1 MADTFT
7 LRRGLKNVYVAHVT
21 ADTDSAYTT
30 DTPYKLIPAGELS
43 VTVENDLT
51 KFYFDNTVFASVGR
65 EGSSEVTIS
74 GAQLRAKMI
83 AAITG
88 KDIDATTGA
97 VLDAGVFAQDDYWA
111 FGAEIGQID
120 GTAEMFWF
128 LKGTFAIPDSN
139 GKTEGEDTD
148 ATGTE
153 LTFTAIPTIHEFTA
167 TTKVCKRV
175 VIDTETTVVK
185 TGEDFFAQVVTPDNL
200 STVVQAAP

>member
-7 LRRGLKNVYVAHVT
+7 LRRGLKNVYVAKVM
-21 ADTDSAYTT
+21 ADTEAAYTT
-30 DTPYKLIPAGELS
+30 GTPYKLIPAGELS
-43 VTVENDLT
+43 VTVENDLA
-51 KFYFDNTVFASVGR
+51 KFFFDNTVFAQVGR

-83 AAITG
+83 AAING
-88 KDIDATTGA
+88 KDVDAATGA
-97 VLDAGVFAQDDYWA
+97 VLDSGVFSQGEYWA

-128 LKGTFAIPDSN
+128 LKGTFGIPDSS

-153 LTFTAIPTIHEFTA
+153 LTYTAIPTVHEFTE
-167 TTKVCKRV
+167 TEKVCKRV

-185 TGEDFFAQVVTPDNL
+185 TGKDWFEQVVTPDN
-200 STVVQAAP
+200 QATIVEAAS